1 MPMMIESQF
10 LALTNR
16 ASVTWTKEFQQHINN
31 AIDGFR
37 DHLRSTA
44 NTANMTDDN
53 SAGNVNKA
61 GGPMGPS
68 SGTSA
73 T

>member
-10 LALTNR
+10 LSLTHR
-16 ASVTWTKEFQQHINN
+16 AAVQWTKEFQQHINN

-44 NTANMTDDN
+44 NTAQLTDDN
-53 SAGNVNKA
+53 SASNVNKA
-61 GGPMGPS
+61 SGPMGPQ
-68 SGTSA
+68 GG
-73 T
+73 

>member
-1 MPMMIESQF
+1 MAMMIESQF

-16 ASVTWTKEFQQHINN
+16 ASVQWTKEFQQHINN

-44 NTANMTDDN
+44 NTAQMTDTN
-53 SAGNVNKA
+53 GAANVTKA
-61 GGPMGPS
+61 SGPMG
-68 SGTSA
+68 G
-73 T
+73 

>member
-1 MPMMIESQF
+1 MMIESQF

-16 ASVTWTKEFQQHINN
+16 ASVQWTKEFQQHINN
-31 AIDGFR
+31 SIDGFR

-44 NTANMTDDN
+44 NTAQMTDDN

-61 GGPMGPS
+61 SGPMGPA
-68 SGTSA
+68 SA